1 MNLMELC
8 CIFASLKNNFFF
20 ILVSGIV
27 KMLIHIII
35 KSNEALPVGG
45 GGGPCSLPK
54 FDLYD
59 VTIIFNFK
67 WNHCKI
73 QNIDLYFQYNL
84 HMLWYHFRRSVEA
97 NWDWIHLKSN
107 SFPISSP
114 ICTGILGYISGQF
127 LSSYLLIDY
136 IFITKDF
143 DDPDLFFFS
152 WTNCFY
158 AHGHKVNIFYLQ

>member
-1 MNLMELC
+1 MR
-8 CIFASLKNNFFF
+8 
-20 ILVSGIV
+20 VS
-27 KMLIHIII
+27 
-35 KSNEALPVGG
+35 P

-54 FDLYD
+54 FDFHD

-97 NWDWIHLKSN
+97 NWDWIHLNSN

-136 IFITKDF
+136 IFMTKDF
-143 DDPDLFFFS
+143 DDPDLFFFHELIAFTLMDTKLIFFISNKMVYCTFHIAQNYQHFLVIRS
-152 WTNCFY
+152 WGRPN
-158 AHGHKVNIFYLQ
+158 HVSSLI